1 MALSEGTVNF
11 TEEQEALILK
21 SWAVMKKNA
30 ADLGLKFFLKYV
42 VNFLLSSLLMFF
54 FQKNTFYKYNPGL
67 FLICL

>member
-1 MALSEGTVNF
+1 MAMALPEGTVNF

-42 VNFLLSSLLMFF
+42 VNFLFSYLLLFSFQQNTF
-54 FQKNTFYKYNPGL
+54 FQR
-67 FLICL
+67 